1 MLKLRLALILIVG
14 LTGGALWLAGCE
26 KDTPR
31 IQQEGPINAN
41 TVIATVDNETIT
53 LGEVLRELDQ
63 LTIPGSNKAATPENA
78 YNEVLYRK
86 LAFIKA
92 GDFGDFDPKEI
103 HRLARNRLHDVVM
116 QYMFWDRISQHTVV
130 PDSSIDSFYRV
141 NLPSYTTP
149 ARRAVTHILMSDN
162 PKAWEATGFDVT
174 GWSTETL
181 KAKEKELIDRYYQ
194 EIQNGADIAE
204 LAAKYSHDSNSK
216 ARRGDSG
223 WFRREDMVEEFSNAA
238 FSLPVGAVSK
248 PFKSIYGWH
257 ILRVDSASAE
267 HVVPLDE
274 SLRAQI
280 RQQLAM
286 QIDTRIAQ
294 HFVDSVFQ
302 LASYEWNDDI
312 LARDVGDYDQY
323 DWVCI
328 VNGTDTITAGV
339 LREYEMMYRT
349 GRRGVEIT
357 PDVRKSLVISKSAP
371 WVLSAVSRQLGYFDT
386 DTIKTAYNNLRRSE
400 IQNRIGRDRIPTN
413 LEWSDAE
420 LESYYN
426 KHRKEFNADKPVQI
440 QQVVFADSLKAVAAL
455 REVRAGAD
463 FKEVA
468 MQYYP
473 GEQDFKE
480 AAFDLG
486 WIGRNDVDSALYD
499 KAWLTQV
506 GQVTGPVRTKWGFHL
521 VKVLDKKMQ
530 LEFSA
535 AKNDVRRKLR
545 EQAYEEQENK
555 WVSSL
560 KKGRKIVRYDDLWKQ
575 IDFANAPR
583 YFQIADSLQQAQPPR
598 GD

>member
-1 MLKLRLALILIVG
+1 MLKLRLALILIIG

-26 KDTPR
+26 KPAPR
-31 IQQEGPINAN
+31 VQQEGPINAN
-41 TVIATVDNETIT
+41 TVIATADNETIT
-53 LGEVLRELDQ
+53 LAEVLRELDQ

-86 LAFIKA
+86 LAYIKA
-92 GDFGDFDPKEI
+92 GDFDDFDPKEI
-103 HRLARNRLHDVVM
+103 HRLTRNRLHDVVM
-116 QYMFWDRISQHTVV
+116 QYMFWDRISRHTVV
-130 PDSSIDSFYRV
+130 LDSSIDSFYRV
-141 NLPSYTTP
+141 NLPIYTTP
-149 ARRAVTHILMSDN
+149 ARRSVTHILMSDN
-162 PKAWEATGFDVT
+162 PKAWEAAGFDVT

-181 KAKEKELIDRYYQ
+181 KAKEKELIDQYDQ
-194 EIQNGADIAE
+194 EIQNGADIAD

-223 WFRREDMVEEFSNAA
+223 WFKREDMVEEFSHAA
-238 FSLPVGAVSK
+238 FSLPVGTVSK
-248 PFKSIYGWH
+248 PFRSTYGWH

-274 SLRAQI
+274 SLRSQI

-286 QIDTRIAQ
+286 QVDTRIAQ
-294 HFVDSVFQ
+294 HFVDSVYQ

-312 LARDVGDYDQY
+312 LARNVGDYDQY
-323 DWVCI
+323 DWVCV

-349 GRRGVEIT
+349 GRRDVQIS
-357 PDVRKSLVISKSAP
+357 PDVRKSLLISKSAP

-400 IQNRIGRDRIPTN
+400 IQNRIGRDRVPTH
-413 LEWSDAE
+413 LEWSDSE
-420 LESYYN
+420 LESYYR
-426 KHRKEFNADKPVQI
+426 KHQKEFNADKPVQI
-440 QQVVFADSLKAVAAL
+440 QQVVFTDSLKAVEAL
-455 REVRAGAD
+455 RSVRAGAD

-486 WIGRNDVDSALYD
+486 WIGRNDVDSTLYD

-545 EQAYEEQENK
+545 EKAYEEQENK
-555 WVSSL
+555 WVSWL
-560 KKGRKIVRYDDLWKQ
+560 KKGRKIVRYDDLWNQ

-583 YFQIADSLQQAQPPR
+583 YFQVADSLQRAQSPR